1 MSITHTPEPWL
12 YRGGEVYSES
22 SGRTVARCNI
32 GGEDAVTEANGERIV
47 ACVNACN
54 GINPKAVPDLLAAL
68 EACLPVLDNPAMHWE
83 LKTARAAIA
92 KAKGIQ

>member
-1 MSITHTPEPWL
+1 MGHPDHATAAANATH
-12 YRGGEVYSES
+12 
-22 SGRTVARCNI
+22 
-32 GGEDAVTEANGERIV
+32 IV
-47 ACVNACN
+47 ACVNACK
-54 GINPKAVPDLLAAL
+54 GVNPEAVPDLLAAL